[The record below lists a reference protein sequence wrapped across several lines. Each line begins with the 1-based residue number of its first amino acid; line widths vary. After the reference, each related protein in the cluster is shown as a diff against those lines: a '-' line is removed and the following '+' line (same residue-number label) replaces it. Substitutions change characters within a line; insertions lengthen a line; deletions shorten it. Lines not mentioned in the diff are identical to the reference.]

1 MRAKLAFTAAL
12 ILGLTIG
19 IGAALIYIHLTNQ

>member
-1 MRAKLAFTAAL
+1 MKQKLIFAAAL

-19 IGAALIYIHLTNQ
+19 IGAALIYIHLTQ

>member
-1 MRAKLAFTAAL
+1 MKQKLIFTSAL

-19 IGAALIYIHLTNQ
+19 IGAALIYIHLTQ